1 MLKHFF
7 FHTYT
12 GKYLSL
18 SKPMKWLE
26 AIYNKAPKDLKHIIV
41 HGFRHTFASLLNPYI
56 KPSDVQA
63 ILGHETVEM
72 TLNIYTHVTNQ
83 SKKKVAQSIND
94 LNI

>member
-1 MLKHFF
+1 
-7 FHTYT
+7 
-12 GKYLSL
+12 
-18 SKPMKWLE
+18 MKWLE

-72 TLNIYTHVTNQ
+72 TLNIYSRYQ
-83 SKKKVAQSIND
+83 SEQEKSCSID
-94 LNI
+94 K